1 MTLSHV
7 LTWDAM
13 KMSETT
19 GRQGISPVQDDD
31 LWERLRAI
39 EDKLSLIIEI
49 LSPEDSDGP
58 TLDEI
63 LGRLVTLIAAQ
74 NPMLRR
80 IDLTTGRVL
89 DIQEGRMPRSARPD
103 DEDGADA

>member
-1 MTLSHV
+1 MG
-7 LTWDAM
+7 A
-13 KMSETT
+13 TT
-19 GRQGISPVQDDD
+19 GRQGISPIRGDDV
-31 LWERLRAI
+31 WERLRAI

-63 LGRLVTLIAAQ
+63 LGRLVTVIAAQ

-80 IDLTTGRVL
+80 IDLTTGRLL
-89 DIQEGRMPRSARPD
+89 DIQEGRTPRSARPD

>member
-1 MTLSHV
+1 
-7 LTWDAM
+7 M

-80 IDLTTGRVL
+80 IDLTTGRGL
-89 DIQEGRMPRSARPD
+89 DIQEGRMPRAARPD

>member
-1 MTLSHV
+1 MREA
-7 LTWDAM
+7 DR
-13 KMSETT
+13 
-19 GRQGISPVQDDD
+19 RQSRYLVQDDD

-58 TLDEI
+58 MLDEI

-80 IDLTTGRVL
+80 IDLTTGRLL
-89 DIQEGRMPRSARPD
+89 DIQEGRTPRSARTD

>member
-1 MTLSHV
+1 
-7 LTWDAM
+7 M

-19 GRQGISPVQDDD
+19 GRQGTFPIRGDD

-80 IDLTTGRVL
+80 IDLTTGRL
-89 DIQEGRMPRSARPD
+89 FDIQEGGTPRSARPD

>member
-1 MTLSHV
+1 MIMREA
-7 LTWDAM
+7 DR
-13 KMSETT
+13 
-19 GRQGISPVQDDD
+19 RQSRSLVQDDD

-49 LSPEDSDGP
+49 FSPEDSDGP

-80 IDLTTGRVL
+80 IDLTTGRLL
-89 DIQEGRMPRSARPD
+89 DIQEGRTPRSARRD

>member
-1 MTLSHV
+1 
-7 LTWDAM
+7 
-13 KMSETT
+13 MSETT
-19 GRQGISPVQDDD
+19 GRQGTFPIRGDDV
-31 LWERLRAI
+31 WERPRAI

-80 IDLTTGRVL
+80 IDLTTGRLL
-89 DIQEGRMPRSARPD
+89 DIQEGRTPRSARRD

>member
-1 MTLSHV
+1 MIMREA
-7 LTWDAM
+7 DR
-13 KMSETT
+13 
-19 GRQGISPVQDDD
+19 RQSRSLVQDDD

-80 IDLTTGRVL
+80 IDLTTGRLL
-89 DIQEGRMPRSARPD
+89 DIQEGRTPRSARRD

>member
-1 MTLSHV
+1 MREA
-7 LTWDAM
+7 DR
-13 KMSETT
+13 
-19 GRQGISPVQDDD
+19 RQSRSLVQDDD

-80 IDLTTGRVL
+80 IDLTTGRLL
-89 DIQEGRMPRSARPD
+89 DIQEGRTPRSARRD

>member
-1 MTLSHV
+1 
-7 LTWDAM
+7 
-13 KMSETT
+13 MSETT
-19 GRQGISPVQDDD
+19 GRQGPSPVRGDD

-58 TLDEI
+58 TFDEI

-89 DIQEGRMPRSARPD
+89 DIQEGRMPRSARTD

>member
-1 MTLSHV
+1 
-7 LTWDAM
+7 M
-13 KMSETT
+13 KMGATT
-19 GRQGISPVQDDD
+19 ERQGISPIRGDDV
-31 LWERLRAI
+31 WERLRAI

-89 DIQEGRMPRSARPD
+89 DIQEGRMPRSARPN

>member
-1 MTLSHV
+1 
-7 LTWDAM
+7 M

-19 GRQGISPVQDDD
+19 GRQSISPVRGDD

-89 DIQEGRMPRSARPD
+89 DIQEGRMPRSARPN

>member
-1 MTLSHV
+1 
-7 LTWDAM
+7 M

-19 GRQGISPVQDDD
+19 GRQGISPIRGDD
-31 LWERLRAI
+31 LWERLRVI

-80 IDLTTGRVL
+80 IDLTTGRLL
-89 DIQEGRMPRSARPD
+89 DIQEGRTPRSARPD
-103 DEDGADA
+103 DENGADA

>member
-1 MTLSHV
+1 MREA
-7 LTWDAM
+7 DR
-13 KMSETT
+13 
-19 GRQGISPVQDDD
+19 RQSRSLVQDDD

-49 LSPEDSDGP
+49 FSPEDSDGP

-80 IDLTTGRVL
+80 IDLTTGRLL
-89 DIQEGRMPRSARPD
+89 DIQEGRTPRSARRD

>member
-1 MTLSHV
+1 MT
-7 LTWDAM
+7 M
-13 KMSETT
+13 NGTT
-19 GRQGISPVQDDD
+19 ASLDTIARRDDD
-31 LWERLRAI
+31 LQERLRVI

-49 LSPEDSDGP
+49 LSPNASDGP

-74 NPMLRR
+74 TPMLRR
-80 IDLTTGRVL
+80 IDLTVGRLL
-89 DIQEGRMPRSARPD
+89 DIQEGRTPRSVRPD

>member
-1 MTLSHV
+1 MREA
-7 LTWDAM
+7 DR
-13 KMSETT
+13 
-19 GRQGISPVQDDD
+19 RQSRSLVQDDD

-49 LSPEDSDGP
+49 FSPEDSDGP

-80 IDLTTGRVL
+80 IDLTTGRLL
-89 DIQEGRMPRSARPD
+89 DIQEGRTPRSARPD

>member
-1 MTLSHV
+1 
-7 LTWDAM
+7 
-13 KMSETT
+13 MSETT
-19 GRQGISPVQDDD
+19 GRQSISPVRGDD

-89 DIQEGRMPRSARPD
+89 DIQEGRMPRSARSD